1 MLSKYTSEIN
11 YFHNEIQQMEEI
23 LNTKETYIH
32 KLTAD
37 LSNQRNEH
45 MQLET

>member
-1 MLSKYTSEIN
+1 
-11 YFHNEIQQMEEI
+11 MEEI

-32 KLTAD
+32 KLTTD

-45 MQLET
+45 VQL